1 MTKRWVSI
9 FLVII
14 LMVPSS
20 LPCSAEMK
28 PRPEESKELM
38 YQDMLMLFLL
48 PHIENKIDEIYSD
61 ILAYSPEV
69 YPYYVDITHVERV
82 NGFRGFHFLITL
94 EVVPTTG
101 PHIVVGKD
109 TLTLDISLKNP
120 DNVKIV
126 GWKHLKGPQEKD
138 LPPNY
143 KDILKK

>member
-1 MTKRWVSI
+1 MTKRWVAT

-14 LMVPSS
+14 LMVPWS

-28 PRPEESKELM
+28 PRLEESKELM
-38 YQDMLMLFLL
+38 FQDMLMLFLL
-48 PHIENKIDEIYSD
+48 PHIEKKIDEIYSD

-69 YPYYVDITHVERV
+69 YPYYIDVTHVERV

-109 TLTLDISLKNP
+109 TLTLDISPKNL

-138 LPPNY
+138 FPPNY
-143 KDILKK
+143 KDILRK